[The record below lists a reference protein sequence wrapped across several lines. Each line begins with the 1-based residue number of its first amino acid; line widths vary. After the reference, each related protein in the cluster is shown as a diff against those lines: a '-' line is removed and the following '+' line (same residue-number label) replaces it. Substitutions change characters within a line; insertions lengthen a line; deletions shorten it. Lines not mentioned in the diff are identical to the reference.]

1 MEGRLG
7 ILGMHFCEKGK
18 LPGERGQV
26 EEDGRT
32 LEMRKMPRPGR
43 KHGGEERTKRI
54 FTCLVLKGR
63 VKGWAWWFWFYFGM
77 EKGQRLMPRGWGCM
91 AGDESD
97 SRMSCDKPGD

>member
-26 EEDGRT
+26 EEDGQT

-54 FTCLVLKGR
+54 FTCLELKGR
-63 VKGWAWWFWFYFGM
+63 VKGWAWWF
-77 EKGQRLMPRGWGCM
+77 LWG
-91 AGDESD
+91 
-97 SRMSCDKPGD
+97 KPTCPATLTGCAVPFCTA